1 MILQSPRKS
10 CQLDPLPCS
19 LLLRSLDNLL
29 PFLHITCNS
38 SLRDVILPE
47 CEKLALIT
55 PILKKAGLD
64 PDSPASYRPVSN
76 LTFVSK
82 LVERIVC
89 QQLNAYLCEHN
100 LLPPLQ
106 SAFRVNHSTEIATL
120 KIASDILD
128 SADTGHVTIL
138 ALLDLSAAFDTVDH
152 DILLQRLAC
161 TYGIGGIVLRWI
173 RSFLTGRVQIVNY
186 AGKRSVTS
194 TLTCGVPQGSV
205 SGPILYN
212 LYTADVIRI
221 AQSFGVSVHSYADD
235 LQLYV
240 HCRAEDSVAA
250 VMRVT
255 ACIEAIDKWFGS
267 NRLKL
272 NTEKTQFI

>member
-1 MILQSPRKS
+1 MRDNDLPSGNVSLTADALSTFLGRRLPKYVTPLNSAHLRSTPGHVSTISTHFDSFRQCTVDEIRHVILQSPCKS

-19 LLLRSLDNLL
+19 LLLRSHDNLL
-29 PFLHITCNS
+29 PFLHITSNS
-38 SLRDVILPE
+38 SLRDGILPE

-55 PILKKAGLD
+55 PILKEAGLD

-106 SAFRVNHSTEIATL
+106 SAFRVNHSTETATL

-152 DILLQRLAC
+152 DILLQRL
-161 TYGIGGIVLRWI
+161 TRIYGIGGTVL
-173 RSFLTGRVQIVNY
+173 
-186 AGKRSVTS
+186 
-194 TLTCGVPQGSV
+194 C
-205 SGPILYN
+205 
-212 LYTADVIRI
+212 
-221 AQSFGVSVHSYADD
+221 
-235 LQLYV
+235 
-240 HCRAEDSVAA
+240 
-250 VMRVT
+250 
-255 ACIEAIDKWFGS
+255 
-267 NRLKL
+267 
-272 NTEKTQFI
+272 